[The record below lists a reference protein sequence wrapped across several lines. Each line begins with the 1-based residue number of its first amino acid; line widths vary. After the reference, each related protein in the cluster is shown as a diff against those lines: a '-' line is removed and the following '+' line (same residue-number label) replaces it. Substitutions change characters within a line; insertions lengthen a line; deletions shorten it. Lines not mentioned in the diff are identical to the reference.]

1 VPMAALC
8 GAASVEDVIAK
19 SQRTAMSAAAPC
31 IDCASLGKCE
41 WVPRKSPDKRHH
53 RPLGPNAK
61 PLVGCLCPML
71 KGADQRFNG
80 VGGPICIYALA
91 PTDLGTVR
99 VNALLGLDS
108 ENAA

>member
-1 VPMAALC
+1 
-8 GAASVEDVIAK
+8 
-19 SQRTAMSAAAPC
+19 
-31 IDCASLGKCE
+31 
-41 WVPRKSPDKRHH
+41 
-53 RPLGPNAK
+53 
-61 PLVGCLCPML
+61 ML